1 MGGGR
6 WEVGGG
12 RAASPK
18 PETGRCPCTN
28 VHNGADVRESQY
40 SVLTVKRHEINGMR

>member
-6 WEVGGG
+6 WEVGGLPV
-12 RAASPK
+12 RSPR
-18 PETGRCPCTN
+18 PAGARVRTYV